1 MKLGVMSDTH
11 NNVNNTQQALEVMR
25 THGVERIIHC
35 GDISGPKIVEMFEGW
50 RVDFLLGNVDYD
62 PGALREA
69 VSALADATI
78 GHEFREEIDGV
89 RIAATHGHDEPLLRD
104 LIHAGNHA
112 FVFHGHSHR
121 RRDEMVAGT
130 RVINPGAVGGMR
142 PQTRSVCVI
151 DLETREVEFV
161 TLLA

>member
-11 NNVNNTQQALEVMR
+11 NNVSNTRQALDVMR
-25 THGVERIIHC
+25 AHGVERIIHC
-35 GDISGPKIVEMFEGW
+35 GDITGPQIVEMFTGW
-50 RVDFLLGNVDYD
+50 RVDFLLGNIDHD
-62 PGALREA
+62 PDALREA
-69 VSALADATI
+69 VGALGDATI
-78 GHEFREEIDGV
+78 GHALRAEIDGV
-89 RIAATHGHDEPLLRD
+89 RIAATHGHDEPLLRG

-121 RRDEMVAGT
+121 RRDEIVGGT

-151 DLETREVEFV
+151 DLETKQVEFV
-161 TLLA
+161 TLLG